1 MMNPQESFP
10 QPSYSQPDFQLRPFN
25 SQDSQL
31 FARLYSCPR
40 VMRQIQP
47 AVSVEAALNSAARLL
62 ATPAA
67 QRKVHYWVV
76 AYQHSSGWQD
86 IGLTA
91 LSCHSADTLEVGV
104 MLLPQASNK
113 KLGWRACQQL
123 IEWAFTLSA
132 AKVVLINHRAG
143 NLPAARIARQLGM
156 VCLDCHSEIWRW
168 QLEKVVWLQHLKRC

>member
-1 MMNPQESFP
+1 MINPQESYL
-10 QPSYSQPDFQLRPFN
+10 QDSYSQPDFQLRPFN

-47 AVSVEAALNSAARLL
+47 AVSVEVALSSAARLL
-62 ATPAA
+62 ATPVA

-76 AYQHSSGWQD
+76 AYHHRSGWQD
-86 IGLTA
+86 IGLAA

-104 MLLPQASNK
+104 MLLPEASNK
-113 KLGWRACQQL
+113 KLGLRACQQL
-123 IEWAFTLSA
+123 IEWAFTQWA
-132 AKVVLINHRAG
+132 ANIVLINHQAG

-156 VCLDCHSEIWRW
+156 LCLDSHAGIWRW
-168 QLEKVVWLQHLKRC
+168 QLTKAAWQRLLSR